1 MTTLQITLPDA
12 LAEEAARAGLLNSSA
27 LERLLR
33 DQLRRERIDAMQS
46 ARSRLAGAPLPE
58 LSPTEID
65 AEIAQYR
72 AEPHASGA

>member
-12 LAEEAARAGLLNSSA
+12 LAEEAARAGLLSSSA

-33 DQLRRERIDAMQS
+33 EQLRRAHIEALQS
-46 ARSRLAGAPLPE
+46 ARAELAKSPIPP
-58 LSPTEID
+58 LSPADLD

-72 AEPHASGA
+72 AERHASGA

>member
-12 LAEEAARAGLLNSSA
+12 LAEEAARAGLLSSDA

-33 DQLRRERIDAMQS
+33 EQLRRERIAGMQI
-46 ARSRLAGAPLPE
+46 ARARLAAEPMPTA
-58 LSPTEID
+58 SSTEID

-72 AEPHASGA
+72 AGRHASGA